1 MKVLYEGYRRLTL
14 VVKSNA
20 MRKLDRKEKID
31 MEFIKKTGWEARR
44 WEKTKEEVERGKK
57 LWYSIDKFIKEG
69 KAKQDAA
76 GK

>member
-1 MKVLYEGYRRLTL
+1 MKLLYEGYRRLTL

-44 WEKTKEEVERGKK
+44 WEKTQEE
-57 LWYSIDKFIKEG
+57 I
-69 KAKQDAA
+69 
-76 GK
+76 

>member
-44 WEKTKEEVERGKK
+44 WEKT
-57 LWYSIDKFIKEG
+57 
-69 KAKQDAA
+69 
-76 GK
+76 